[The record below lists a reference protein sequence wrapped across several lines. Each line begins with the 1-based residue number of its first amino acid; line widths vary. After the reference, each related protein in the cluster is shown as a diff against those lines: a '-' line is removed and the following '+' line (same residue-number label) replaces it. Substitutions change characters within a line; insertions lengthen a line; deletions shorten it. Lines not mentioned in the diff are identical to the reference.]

1 MTCESKEFWE
11 TLFFFFFFFLVLQ
24 ALVKDQT
31 GLSCGSP
38 GEEAG
43 PSFALKLLSASSLL
57 ASPSL
62 L

>member
-1 MTCESKEFWE
+1 MTCESKEFCK
-11 TLFFFFFFFLVLQ
+11 THVSVLQ

-43 PSFALKLLSASSLL
+43 PSLALKLLSVSSLL